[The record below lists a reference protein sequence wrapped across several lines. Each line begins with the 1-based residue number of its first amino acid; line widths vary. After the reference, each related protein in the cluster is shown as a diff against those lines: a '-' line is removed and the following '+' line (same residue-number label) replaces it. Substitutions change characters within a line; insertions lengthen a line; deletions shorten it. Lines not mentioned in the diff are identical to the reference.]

1 MVAMRLIAEVKMRSA
16 FLAALVLG
24 AAAALSSA
32 PAQAGER
39 AFCIKGDNIPDA
51 HGDCSFDTYQQCL
64 ASASGLLRYCDANPF
79 YMSYAPPE
87 ARRHR
92 HRRHHHRS

>member
-1 MVAMRLIAEVKMRSA
+1 MRSA
-16 FLAALVLG
+16 FFAALLLG

-39 AFCIKGDNIPDA
+39 AFCIKGDNIADA
-51 HGDCSFDTYQQCL
+51 HGDCSFDTYEQCL
-64 ASASGLLRYCDANPF
+64 ASASGLRRYCDVNPF

-87 ARRHR
+87 PRRHR
-92 HRRHHHRS
+92 RHHRRHHHRS

>member
-1 MVAMRLIAEVKMRSA
+1 MRSA
-16 FLAALVLG
+16 FFAALLLG

-39 AFCIKGDNIPDA
+39 AFCIKGDNIADA
-51 HGDCSFDTYQQCL
+51 HGDCSFDTYEQCL
-64 ASASGLLRYCDANPF
+64 ASASGLRRYCDANPF

-87 ARRHR
+87 PRRLRHR
-92 HRRHHHRS
+92 HHHHRS

>member
-1 MVAMRLIAEVKMRSA
+1 MRSA

-24 AAAALSSA
+24 AAAILSNA

-51 HGDCSFDTYQQCL
+51 HGDCSFDTYEQCL
-64 ASASGLLRYCDANPF
+64 ASASGLRRYCDANPF
-79 YMSYAPPE
+79 YMGYADPVP
-87 ARRHR
+87 RRHR
-92 HRRHHHRS
+92 HRHHRHHRS